1 MQRLVSLSTVLFL
14 GLASALLLLT
24 AGCNRAKRAD
34 NPEPNTPVIQQ
45 GAQSA
50 RSGRLVDEQNLPGDE
65 ETDQATAGE
74 AEDSGAETEAGSS
87 DDEEESAAGEDQQ
100 NGDDEGDESVD
111 GNDDGNGGE
120 EGGGEGTEPGEEPEP
135 SEPGEE
141 TGGEEG
147 NEEETEP
154 PAPNPDIDA
163 AAIYQAAMCGD
174 CHGGELDGTQRGPSL
189 KNLDK
194 YWDAVE
200 LGQFL
205 KSPAFYSEGNRRLID
220 LAHQY
225 NIAMPP
231 LHRSDD
237 EIYALAH
244 WLLNQ

>member
-1 MQRLVSLSTVLFL
+1 MPRLVSLITVLLL

-24 AGCNRAKRAD
+24 AGCNRAKQAD
-34 NPEPNTPVIQQ
+34 NSEQSTPVAQQ

-50 RSGRLVDEQNLPGDE
+50 RSGRLVDEQNLPGGE
-65 ETDQATAGE
+65 EGDQATAGE
-74 AEDSGAETEAGSS
+74 AQESGTEAEAGSS
-87 DDEEESAAGEDQQ
+87 DEEDEAAEGEDQQ

-111 GNDDGNGGE
+111 ENGDGSGE
-120 EGGGEGTEPGEEPEP
+120 DEGGEGTQPGEEPEP
-135 SEPGEE
+135 SEPGDE
-141 TGGEEG
+141 TDGEEG
-147 NEEETEP
+147 NEEDEP

-163 AAIYQAAMCGD
+163 AAIYQAAMCAD

-205 KSPAFYSEGNRRLID
+205 KSPAYYSEGNQRLID